1 MEIAKNCTRKQK
13 TRSKTCVVASAVRVL
28 SGKCYP
34 ALFSGMTPAPLIRR
48 AAQRVTVLCAAVCL
62 LLTSPAHAQRVPDR
76 EPVPPPPP
84 PPPAHAAVLA
94 VVDSALAAIN
104 TGDGNALSDVMTDS
118 GQVYAARERD
128 GVPTYTMR
136 TAASQR
142 AAGRR
147 PPIIERGFDAE
158 VRIVGTMAWVWL
170 PYDLYTNGKWSHC
183 GVDQFT
189 LVQVQSAWRI
199 VNLTYSVE
207 QPPACRMHPSG
218 PPKENR

>member
-1 MEIAKNCTRKQK
+1 
-13 TRSKTCVVASAVRVL
+13 
-28 SGKCYP
+28 
-34 ALFSGMTPAPLIRR
+34 MTPAHLNCR
-48 AAQRVTVLCAAVCL
+48 ARQRVTFLCSAVFL
-62 LLTSPAHAQRVPDR
+62 LLASTAHAQRVIDGK
-76 EPVPPPPP
+76 PVPPLSSS
-84 PPPAHAAVLA
+84 ARDAVLA

-104 TGDGNALSDVMTDS
+104 TGDGNAHSDMMTDS

-128 GVPTYTMR
+128 GVPAYSMR

-147 PPIIERGFDAE
+147 PLIIERGFDAE
-158 VRIVGTMAWVWL
+158 VRIAGTMAWVWL
-170 PYDLYTNGKWSHC
+170 PYDLWTNGKWSHC

-189 LVQVQSAWRI
+189 LVQIQSAWRI

-218 PPKENR
+218 PPKGNR